1 MAKFNPRMSAP
12 SSNDK
17 NWIHYTASGYN
28 YCIKVNGNSCMPN
41 CVGYAWGRWRELL
54 GAYHRLSRNNAEVW
68 YKNTSDGYSRG
79 QEPKVGAIA
88 CWEGVGSLAG
98 HVAVVEQVNSDG
110 SIVTSNSGYK
120 STYFWTQK
128 IKKPYS
134 IGSSYKFQ
142 GFIYI
147 PMTFDEDK
155 PTEPTKPQT
164 FKYNVGDKVI
174 FSGVLYVN
182 AKGDGA
188 GQSRTN
194 LVCTITKR
202 ANGSKPY
209 NIENGLGWVAEED
222 LQPYIEIATELKV
235 GDKVKITGPGNGASD
250 GSSNTAYGIGWKREI
265 LKIYEGR
272 EYPYQVGNSA
282 GTTGFYKA
290 SSLEKL

>member
-1 MAKFNPRMSAP
+1 MAKFNPRLTAP
-12 SSNDK
+12 SSSDK
-17 NWIHYTASGYN
+17 NWIHYTAGGYN

-54 GAYHRLSRNNAEVW
+54 GAYHKLSRNNAEKW
-68 YKNTSDGYSRG
+68 YPNTSDGYARG

-110 SIVTSNSGYK
+110 SIVTGNSGYK
-120 STYFWTQK
+120 TTYFWTQ
-128 IKKPYS
+128 IVKKPYN

-147 PMTFDEDK
+147 PMSFEEE
-155 PTEPTKPQT
+155 TEEQPSISQN
-164 FKYNVGDKVI
+164 FKYNVGDKVV

-182 AKGDGA
+182 AKGEGA
-188 GQSRTN
+188 GQSRSN

-202 ANGSKPY
+202 AEGSKPY
-209 NIENGLGWVAEED
+209 NVNDGLGWVAEED
-222 LQPYIEIATELKV
+222 LQPYVEGNSELKV
-235 GDKVKITGPGNGASD
+235 GDKVKITGTGNGASD
-250 GSSNTAYGIGWKREI
+250 GSGNTAYGIGWEREI
-265 LKIYEGR
+265 LKIYDGR
-272 EYPYQVGNSA
+272 AFPYQVGNSS

-290 SSLEKL
+290 SSLQKL